1 MKTDYIYLKGRY
13 GTTHIVPNKT
23 LAKVFGRSM
32 KIDKI
37 YVKGLYGST
46 HIVPN
51 KTLAKVFEVIDGK
64 FVCHPFK
71 DNKNQTV
78 LPFDHNMLDML
89 ENITLFEPFEL
100 LIKVDQTF
108 LVGQ

>member
-51 KTLAKVFEVIDGK
+51 KTLAKVFEVIDGNLYVILLK
-64 FVCHPFK
+64 IIRIKPYCP
-71 DNKNQTV
+71 
-78 LPFDHNMLDML
+78 L
-89 ENITLFEPFEL
+89 IT
-100 LIKVDQTF
+100 ICWTCWKI
-108 LVGQ
+108 